1 MNAKKESYKHILP
14 HFQQPGQ
21 AYFVTWC
28 LKDSVPPKAL
38 ERYTRQLEM
47 LRSQITALTGGA
59 IFNRVVSFQRLKIA
73 APDPEV
79 ENLRIQ
85 FYSIR
90 KKYMKAYDDLLTQ
103 NTDRT
108 IDLNKPELSE
118 IIVEA
123 LKFWDFNLIENSVW
137 CIMPNHVHWVFK
149 VKETDNEGNPVY
161 LQDIMQS
168 VKRQTANQINKA
180 IGRNGKLWQKESFDT
195 TIRDHKHLMNAINYT
210 LNNPVAAG
218 FVKDWRDWPGSWYAE
233 G

>member
-1 MNAKKESYKHILP
+1 MREKKESYKHILP

-38 ERYTRQLEM
+38 ERYTMQLEM
-47 LRSQITALTGGA
+47 LHSQITALKGGA
-59 IFNRVVSFQRLKIA
+59 IFNRVVSFRRIKIA
-73 APDPEV
+73 EPNPEV
-79 ENLRIQ
+79 EKLCLLY
-85 FYSIR
+85 YSTR
-90 KKYMKAYDDLLTQ
+90 KKYLKAYDDILAQ
-103 NTDRT
+103 NIDRK

-123 LKFWDFNLIENSVW
+123 LAFWEGNRIENFAW

-149 VKETDNEGNPVY
+149 VKEADSEGKPVY

-168 VKRQTANQINKA
+168 VKRQTANKINIE

-195 TIRDHKHLMNAINYT
+195 TIRDDKHLMNAINYT
-210 LNNPVAAG
+210 LNNPVVAG
-218 FVKDWRDWPGSWYAE
+218 FVKDWRDWSGSWYKKM
-233 G
+233 